1 MGFFF
6 VFVFFF
12 SWSSKVYFVYV
23 GWDYQKDSIFSVAA
37 EGCREDPMFPGSWSR
52 LMQDSPEYA
61 ALIFLLQNL
70 TLGHDY
76 LTQAS
81 ELTSAPF
88 TTTMTEYKPHSYT
101 LCYAQQHTHSFPLPC
116 PFTPA
121 LSAASHVPFS
131 KEKERGGLATA
142 PTLEVQGQESGLNRF
157 LSVLLASRVALALR
171 CCLFSIASW
180 SLCLPYPLGPPQMTP
195 IKLGWMRPVCQGILY
210 LHLSPC
216 SFYTHIVSQSYLMP
230 ALGIQSILQV
240 FITPCSKQNLLT
252 LGIHVIS
259 KAFWKIKIGS
269 YCCGVGCSALRCR
282 LYAENHSLTIAK
294 LVQLARAFS
303 VLITGCAAGTQ
314 LKLEWIEVCPSY
326 GNTCGLWPHAIL
338 ILRCS
343 RCPLMARAPL
353 ILCSCCVFGIAL
365 IAKFLHE

>member
-1 MGFFF
+1 M
-6 VFVFFF
+6 
-12 SWSSKVYFVYV
+12 
-23 GWDYQKDSIFSVAA
+23 
-37 EGCREDPMFPGSWSR
+37 P
-52 LMQDSPEYA
+52 
-61 ALIFLLQNL
+61 NN
-70 TLGHDY
+70 T
-76 LTQAS
+76 
-81 ELTSAPF
+81 
-88 TTTMTEYKPHSYT
+88 YT
-101 LCYAQQHTHSFPLPC
+101 LFL
-116 PFTPA
+116 
-121 LSAASHVPFS
+121 SHVHSHQLSQPQAMCPS
-131 KEKERGGLATA
+131 QKKKR
-142 PTLEVQGQESGLNRF
+142 EVVWPQPLHWKYKDKKVVWAGSCRCCWCHE
-157 LSVLLASRVALALR
+157 VALALR

-269 YCCGVGCSALRCR
+269 YCCGVGCSALGCR